1 MLEEIVVKTQ
11 DQPGTLAEVGELL
24 GKSGVNIETL
34 AASSALGTGIV
45 HIVVD
50 DGDDAAETLRSHG
63 YEVISSRAVMTA
75 TLDDTPGALGQ
86 YCRRLADAG
95 VEISAAYMAKRAG
108 GESELIFAVDDL
120 DAALGA

>member
-1 MLEEIVVKTQ
+1 MLEEIVVQTK
-11 DQPGTLAEVGELL
+11 DEPGTLAGVGELL
-24 GKSGVNIETL
+24 GNSGVNIETL
-34 AASSALGTGIV
+34 AASNVFGSGVV

-50 DGDDAAETLRSHG
+50 DGEDAAELLRSNG
-63 YEVISSRAVMTA
+63 YKVISCRSVMTA
-75 TLDDTPGALGQ
+75 TLDDSPGALGQ

-120 DAALGA
+120 EAAQGA